1 MGLVDPAPV
10 HSSYYQFTLKYSTNH
25 SRLLSPAANVH
36 LCLSPGLPGFTLA
49 KFSPTRSLF
58 SGISK
63 RKVQKRQI
71 TPNMVCGSPW
81 DCWPW
86 PLSSWRPTPCFT
98 AHTVNWPQFTLLP
111 WALTVP
117 SSRSRFP
124 MGILIHDIITS
135 LLEYHVL
142 SPPQSL
148 FSLTF
153 HPVWFWLTAYLTAG
167 HWPDTA
173 SLLSA
178 SLISI
183 EVPHEALS
191 LGLSV
196 LPVPCMC
203 MGWLLSKH
211 HVNVYSP
218 AFKVHH
224 HQLFNHICEGLL

>member
-1 MGLVDPAPV
+1 
-10 HSSYYQFTLKYSTNH
+10 
-25 SRLLSPAANVH
+25 
-36 LCLSPGLPGFTLA
+36 
-49 KFSPTRSLF
+49 
-58 SGISK
+58 
-63 RKVQKRQI
+63 
-71 TPNMVCGSPW
+71 MVCGSPW
-81 DCWPW
+81 HCWPW
-86 PLSSWRPTPCFT
+86 PLSSWIPTPCFT
-98 AHTVNWPQFTLLP
+98 ASSELATVHSTALGTHCPLLP
-111 WALTVP
+111 ESVP
-117 SSRSRFP
+117 H
-124 MGILIHDIITS
+124 GDLVHDIITS

-142 SPPQSL
+142 SLPQSL

-153 HPVWFWLTAYLTAG
+153 RPVWFWLTAYLTAG

-203 MGWLLSKH
+203 MGWLFSKH

-218 AFKVHH
+218 ASKVHH
-224 HQLFNHICEGLL
+224 HQFFNHICEGLL